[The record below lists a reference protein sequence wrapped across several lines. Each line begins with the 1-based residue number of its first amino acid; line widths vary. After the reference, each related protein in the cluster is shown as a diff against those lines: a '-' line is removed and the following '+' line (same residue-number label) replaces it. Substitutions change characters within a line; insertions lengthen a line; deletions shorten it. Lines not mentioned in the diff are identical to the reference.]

1 VTFNTLGNIGLV
13 ILLALFAWALIDEV
27 RG

>member
-1 VTFNTLGNIGLV
+1 MTLDTLGNIALV
-13 ILLALFAWALIDEV
+13 ALVALFIWALIDEV